1 MDHEEQTS
9 FGVFKPVG
17 HTVISFPSAD
27 QADEARS
34 ALGRMGVA
42 GDAIHRYTD
51 REMLSQIDRD
61 IETASPLA
69 SIGQEM
75 NLVLAHKALAEEGY
89 HWLIVHTPEDEL
101 ARQVAA
107 CVKPL
112 GAERAQ
118 LYGRFVI
125 EELIKHAGDLPQVAE
140 SPDRNLDAG
149 TPSGREDERAELRPA
164 DPTPEDP
171 RGA

>member
-1 MDHEEQTS
+1 MGQEEHTS

-17 HTVISFPSAD
+17 HTVISFPSAG
-27 QADEARS
+27 QAAEART
-34 ALGRMGVA
+34 ALVRLGVA
-42 GDAIHRYTD
+42 EDAILGLTD
-51 REMLSQIDRD
+51 QEMLSQIDRD
-61 IETASPLA
+61 VQVAGPLA

-75 NLVLAHKALAEEGY
+75 NLVLAHKALAEQGY

-101 ARQVAA
+101 AQRVAA

-118 LYGRFVI
+118 LYGHFII
-125 EELIKHAGDLPQVAE
+125 EELINHAGAPPQVAE
-140 SPDRNLDAG
+140 SPDRQLDAA

-164 DPTPEDP
+164 KATRQDP
-171 RGA
+171 GSA

>member
-1 MDHEEQTS
+1 MEQVEHTS

-17 HTVISFPSAD
+17 HTVISFPRAE
-27 QADEARS
+27 QAAEART
-34 ALGRMGVA
+34 ALLGLGIA
-42 GDAIHRYTD
+42 NKAILRLTD

-61 IETASPLA
+61 IQAASPLA
-69 SIGQEM
+69 FMGQEM

-101 ARQVAA
+101 AQQVAA

-118 LYGRFVI
+118 LYGHFII
-125 EELIKHAGDLPQVAE
+125 EELITHAEA
-140 SPDRNLDAG
+140 
-149 TPSGREDERAELRPA
+149 
-164 DPTPEDP
+164 
-171 RGA
+171 

>member
-1 MDHEEQTS
+1 MDQEEHTS
-9 FGVFKPVG
+9 FGAFKPVG
-17 HTVISFPSAD
+17 HTVISFPSAE
-27 QADEARS
+27 QADEART
-34 ALGRMGVA
+34 ALGRLGVA
-42 GDAIHRYTD
+42 GDAILSYTD

-61 IETASPLA
+61 IQAASPLA

-112 GAERAQ
+112 G
-118 LYGRFVI
+118 GRTRTTVWP
-125 EELIKHAGDLPQVAE
+125 LHHRGTDHT
-140 SPDRNLDAG
+140 RRRT
-149 TPSGREDERAELRPA
+149 TPSGRIARPQAGFGHAIWARGRAR
-164 DPTPEDP
+164 
-171 RGA
+171 

>member
-1 MDHEEQTS
+1 MDQEDHTS

-17 HTVISFPSAD
+17 HTVVSFPGASQASA
-27 QADEARS
+27 ARME
-34 ALGRMGVA
+34 LGRLGIA
-42 GDAIHRYTD
+42 DDAIRCFTD
-51 REMLSQIDRD
+51 REMLSHIERD
-61 IETASPLA
+61 IQAASPLA

-89 HWLIVHTPEDEL
+89 HWLIVHTPDDAL

-118 LYGRFVI
+118 LYGHFII
-125 EELIKHAGDLPQVAE
+125 EELITHPNAPPQVAE
-140 SPDRNLDAG
+140 SPDRQLDAA
-149 TPSGREDERAELRPA
+149 TPSGREEERAELRPA
-164 DPTPEDP
+164 KETR
-171 RGA
+171 RGPHSA

>member
-1 MDHEEQTS
+1 MDQEEHTS

-27 QADEARS
+27 QAAEART
-34 ALGRMGVA
+34 ALVRLGVA
-42 GDAIHRYTD
+42 DDAILRLTD

-61 IETASPLA
+61 IRAVSPLA

-75 NLVLAHKALAEEGY
+75 NLVLAHKALAELGY
-89 HWLIVHTPEDEL
+89 HWLIVPTPEDEL

-118 LYGRFVI
+118 LYGHFII
-125 EELIKHAGDLPQVAE
+125 EELITHADAPPQV
-140 SPDRNLDAG
+140 DA
-149 TPSGREDERAELRPA
+149 RPQTRFGHA
-164 DPTPEDP
+164 IRT
-171 RGA
+171 RGGAR

>member
-1 MDHEEQTS
+1 MDREEHTS

-27 QADEARS
+27 QADQARM
-34 ALGRMGVA
+34 ALGQLGVA
-42 GDAIHRYTD
+42 GDDIHSYTD
-51 REMLSQIDRD
+51 GEMLTQIDRD
-61 IETASPLA
+61 IRQAGPLA

-75 NLVLAHKALAEEGY
+75 NLVLAHQALAEEGY
-89 HWLIVHTPEDEL
+89 HWLIVHTPKDEL

-118 LYGRFVI
+118 LYGHFII
-125 EELIKHAGDLPQVAE
+125 EELITHAGAPPQVAE
-140 SPDRNLDAG
+140 SPDRGLDPA
-149 TPSGREDERAELRPA
+149 TPSGHEEERADLRPA
-164 DPTPEDP
+164 QPAREG
-171 RGA
+171 RH